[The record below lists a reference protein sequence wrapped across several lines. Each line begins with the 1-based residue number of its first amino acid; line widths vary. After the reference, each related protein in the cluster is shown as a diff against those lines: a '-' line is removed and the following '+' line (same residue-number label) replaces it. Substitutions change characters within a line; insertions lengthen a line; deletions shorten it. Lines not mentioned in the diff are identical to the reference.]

1 MLTNVSYAS
10 RPLLCSS
17 VFNYH
22 HPLQYFGVTTR
33 SFTPSKSKF
42 EDTTYMTPSD
52 ILGTLRSSSRRIS
65 LLDNVKTFLFAC
77 GAFSINKWPWLI
89 PCIQRVLIHLFNS
102 PSVSKIRLKHFMGL
116 PSIFLSDY
124 SNLKHFEY
132 YWWFHVYVWGLR
144 HLCPPPKILSHPMVR
159 EWIYNKQTKKQTN
172 GLPKLDLSIP
182 ESLSIFISYFT
193 EEGYLPVGHILRLSP
208 KPKYL
213 RYVSI
218 IDTSHSACSLILV
231 HQKPC
236 LYNLGQVPMIVLPTL
251 RSFTFEWRK
260 WSRTPFFSLRWSKS
274 NYRLNQTILT
284 RSASP

>member
-1 MLTNVSYAS
+1 
-10 RPLLCSS
+10 
-17 VFNYH
+17 
-22 HPLQYFGVTTR
+22 
-33 SFTPSKSKF
+33 
-42 EDTTYMTPSD
+42 
-52 ILGTLRSSSRRIS
+52 
-65 LLDNVKTFLFAC
+65 
-77 GAFSINKWPWLI
+77 
-89 PCIQRVLIHLFNS
+89 
-102 PSVSKIRLKHFMGL
+102 
-116 PSIFLSDY
+116 
-124 SNLKHFEY
+124 
-132 YWWFHVYVWGLR
+132 
-144 HLCPPPKILSHPMVR
+144 MVR

-260 WSRTPFFSLRWSKS
+260 WSRTPFFSLR
-274 NYRLNQTILT
+274 
-284 RSASP
+284 